1 MNEKRSLV
9 PDHEM
14 YRQSLARLTEDK
26 EITALIAVRLG
37 CELGMTRLEIVNAKV
52 SDIDRINKRGLWVE
66 VAKRVRRGKK
76 VINGKKTPVFEARQR
91 EIPIN
96 SNLYQLL
103 TTYTNDNRIYIL
115 AREKGSIDKPFTERY
130 INTLYEQNNILW
142 SNHKS
147 RHYFKSQVWSWMQK
161 NKQVDPGLLKEYLGH
176 QKSTTENYGAYS
188 WDYKREVLDT
198 VFE

>member
-1 MNEKRSLV
+1 MSEKRSLV
-9 PDHEM
+9 PDREM
-14 YRQSLARLTEDK
+14 YLQTLAWLTENK
-26 EITALIAVRLG
+26 EITTLIAVRLG

-76 VINGKKTPVFEARQR
+76 VVNGKKIPFFEARQR

-103 TTYTNDNRIYIL
+103 TTYTNNNRLYIL

-130 INTLYEQNNILW
+130 INTLYEQNNVPW

-147 RHYFKSQVWSWMQK
+147 RHYFKSSVWSWMQK

-176 QKSTTENYGAYS
+176 QKSTTENYGVYS
-188 WDYKREVLDT
+188 WDYKREVLNK

>member
-9 PDHEM
+9 PDHEL
-14 YRQSLARLTEDK
+14 YRQTLARLIENK
-26 EITALIAVRLG
+26 EITTLIAVRLG
-37 CELGMTRLEIVNAKV
+37 CELGITRLEIVNAKV
-52 SDIDRINKRGLWVE
+52 SDIDRINKRGLWIE
-66 VAKRVRRGKK
+66 VAKRVRRGNK

-103 TTYTNDNRIYIL
+103 ATYTNNSRIYIL
-115 AREKGSIDKPFTERY
+115 AREKGSIDEPFTERY
-130 INTLYEQNNILW
+130 INTLYEQNNIPW

-147 RHYFKSQVWSWMQK
+147 RHYFKSEVWSCMQK
-161 NKQVDPGLLKEYLGH
+161 NKQVDTGLLKEYLGH
-176 QKSTTENYGAYS
+176 QKDTTENYGTYS
-188 WDYKREVLDT
+188 WDYKREVLDK

>member
-9 PDHEM
+9 PDHEL
-14 YRQSLARLTEDK
+14 YRQTLARLIENK
-26 EITALIAVRLG
+26 EITTLIAVRLG
-37 CELGMTRLEIVNAKV
+37 CELGITRLEIVNAKV
-52 SDIDRINKRGLWVE
+52 SDIDRINKRGLWIE
-66 VAKRVRRGKK
+66 VAKRVRRGNK

-103 TTYTNDNRIYIL
+103 ATYTNNSRIYIL
-115 AREKGSIDKPFTERY
+115 AREKGSIDEPFTERY
-130 INTLYEQNNILW
+130 INTLYEQNNIPW

-147 RHYFKSQVWSWMQK
+147 RHYFKSEVWSWMQK
-161 NKQVDPGLLKEYLGH
+161 NKQVDTGLLKEYLGH
-176 QKSTTENYGAYS
+176 QKDTTENYGTYS
-188 WDYKREVLDT
+188 WDYKREVLDK